1 MPTAAPDLDDVFA
14 ALADP
19 TRRAVLS
26 RLGQGPAST
35 KELAAEHAM
44 ALPSFMAHLDLL
56 GRVGL
61 VTSEKQGRVRTY
73 RLEPAGLE
81 PAEHWLEA
89 QHRLW
94 STRLD
99 QLDAFLA
106 TTHGQKPPGDDP
118 LSTSQ
123 HPEPRK
129 RRTSR

>member
-1 MPTAAPDLDDVFA
+1 VPTTAPDLDDVFA

-19 TRRAVLS
+19 TRRAVIS

-35 KELAAEHAM
+35 KELAADHAM

-94 STRLD
+94 SSRLD

-106 TTHGQKPPGDDP
+106 STHGQQPP
-118 LSTSQ
+118 SATSQ
-123 HPEPRK
+123 HPPQDPQPRK

>member
-19 TRRAVLS
+19 TRRAVIS

-35 KELAAEHAM
+35 KELAADHDM

-89 QHRLW
+89 QHRMW
-94 STRLD
+94 SARLD

-106 TTHGQKPPGDDP
+106 TTRGQQPPP
-118 LSTSQ
+118 ATPNPQ
-123 HPEPRK
+123 PPQPEPRK

>member
-1 MPTAAPDLDDVFA
+1 MPTAAPSLDDVFA

-19 TRRAVLS
+19 TRRAVVS
-26 RLGQGPAST
+26 RLGRGPAST
-35 KELAAEHAM
+35 KELAADHDM

-73 RLEPAGLE
+73 RLEPAGLQ

-106 TTHGQKPPGDDP
+106 TTRGR
-118 LSTSQ
+118 STP
-123 HPEPRK
+123 PEPVVPENPEPQK
-129 RRTSR
+129 RRTPR